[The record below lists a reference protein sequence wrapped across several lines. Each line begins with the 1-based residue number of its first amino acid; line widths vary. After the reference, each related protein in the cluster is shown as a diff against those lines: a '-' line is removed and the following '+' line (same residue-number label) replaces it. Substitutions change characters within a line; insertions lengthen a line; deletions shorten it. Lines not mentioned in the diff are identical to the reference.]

1 MATPTWQAATS
12 GQPPLAAHVN
22 QFLGGHSFD
31 AVCLGVQKAA
41 QTTAG
46 TGAVNSNGSWIAQSF
61 TTAAG
66 QTQTGIVWLT
76 LAVTGTPTPL
86 TVSIYASSGGAPSG
100 SPLVTTQVPREFVGS
115 SAGLIPIPLP
125 QYGLTASTTYWIVAQ
140 AVGDAS
146 DYFAWSK
153 SNQISGA
160 STSTNGASWTA
171 QSYGLLYDVLDNA
184 VGSRQITHVSESSGA
199 RWNWLLLDSTGRVSA
214 LWEYSAGPTPGG
226 YLVST
231 RTFTYSSAASGILLG
246 VS

>member
-1 MATPTWQAATS
+1 
-12 GQPPLAAHVN
+12 
-22 QFLGGHSFD
+22 
-31 AVCLGVQKAA
+31 VQKAA

-160 STSTNGASWTA
+160 STSTNGASWTT
-171 QSYGLLYDVLDNA
+171 QSYGLLYQVYDGTPKPPVVALWED
-184 VGSRQITHVSESSGA
+184 SGA
-199 RWNWLLLDSTGRVSA
+199 RWSWMAHDSTGRIST
-214 LWEYSAGPTPGG
+214 LWGYTAGQTAAGYAASVRTLSYSA
-226 YLVST
+226 S
-231 RTFTYSSAASGILLG
+231 SGILTG